1 MCGIAGI
8 FERDTDNTQLMSEML
23 TTIEHRGPDDQSI
36 YTYRDFTL
44 GHRRLSIIDVSTC
57 GNQPIFNEDKSVCVI
72 FNGEIYNYEEIREEQ
87 IGRAHV

>member
-23 TTIEHRGPDDQSI
+23 STIEHRGPDDQSI

-44 GHRRLSIIDVSTC
+44 GHRR
-57 GNQPIFNEDKSVCVI
+57 
-72 FNGEIYNYEEIREEQ
+72 
-87 IGRAHV
+87 